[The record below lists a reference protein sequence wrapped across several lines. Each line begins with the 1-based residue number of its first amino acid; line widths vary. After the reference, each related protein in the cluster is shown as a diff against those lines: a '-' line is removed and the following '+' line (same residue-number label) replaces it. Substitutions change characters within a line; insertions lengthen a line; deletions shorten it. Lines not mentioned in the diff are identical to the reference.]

1 MWKNSWM
8 GWRFSA
14 ALLALCLLGAPPAAG
29 GAPEISG
36 KGGVPES
43 SGKDVLE
50 GVFSGEILR
59 LPGPQERDA
68 LSLLFGAADLEGGR
82 FGAGSLHRP

>member
-1 MWKNSWM
+1 V
-8 GWRFSA
+8 
-14 ALLALCLLGAPPAAG
+14 G